1 MLKEGLL
8 LDCGECDQSS
18 IDVNQWL
25 QRDNSMI
32 SPQGVS
38 LEEEIRLLRKWME
51 RLVDE
56 EQSFTTEVVIAIST
70 LLDLKINEFMKKQER

>member
-1 MLKEGLL
+1 MLREGLL
-8 LDCGECDQSS
+8 LECGECDQSS

-25 QRDNSMI
+25 QKDNSTI

-51 RLVDE
+51 RLVEE

>member
-1 MLKEGLL
+1 
-8 LDCGECDQSS
+8 
-18 IDVNQWL
+18 
-25 QRDNSMI
+25 MI

>member
-8 LDCGECDQSS
+8 LECGECDQSS

-25 QRDNSMI
+25 QKDNSMI

>member
-25 QRDNSMI
+25 QKDNSMI

>member
-1 MLKEGLL
+1 M
-8 LDCGECDQSS
+8 DCGECDQSS

-25 QRDNSMI
+25 QKDNSMI

>member
-8 LDCGECDQSS
+8 LECGECDQSS
-18 IDVNQWL
+18 IDANQWL
-25 QRDNSMI
+25 QKDNSMV

>member
-1 MLKEGLL
+1 M
-8 LDCGECDQSS
+8 DCGDCEQLT
-18 IDVNQWL
+18 IDESHWINEA
-25 QRDNSMI
+25 NNMI

-51 RLVDE
+51 RLVNE
-56 EQSFTTEVVIAIST
+56 EQSFTTDIVIAISS